1 VIRVLIA
8 DDQTLVRDG
17 LRALVDLEDDMEVV
31 AEANDGESAIML
43 ARQWRPDV
51 VLMDVGMPGVDGI
64 ESTRRIVTRGDA
76 PKVLVLTMF
85 NRDEYV
91 FHALR
96 AGASGF
102 LLKDVRGGQLTR
114 AIRAVAAGDSLVDPA
129 ITRRLIEERV
139 TAERRPNPD
148 RVPQIGTL
156 TQRELDVLQRVARG
170 LSNAEIAAD
179 LVVGEATVKTHVA
192 HILAKLGVRDRVQ
205 AVVAA
210 YEAGV
215 VTVRTGD

>member
-1 VIRVLIA
+1 MIRVLIA

-51 VLMDVGMPGVDGI
+51 VLMDVRMPGVDGI

>member
-51 VLMDVGMPGVDGI
+51 VLMDVRMPGVDGI

-215 VTVRTGD
+215 VTVRAGD

>member
-1 VIRVLIA
+1 MIRVLIA

-51 VLMDVGMPGVDGI
+51 VLMDVRMPGVDGI

-215 VTVRTGD
+215 VTVRAGD